1 MTINNCIIGPDESL
15 IELHKLLNM
24 TNTFSSI
31 SGKKHILGI
40 IVASFLEPRNKEGIL
55 VHAHGCVHAC
65 MYAHPPGVSGKVD
78 GDRNR

>member
-24 TNTFSSI
+24 TSTFSSI

-40 IVASFLEPRNKEGIL
+40 RVASFLEPRNREGIV
-55 VHAHGCVHAC
+55 VHAHVSVRVC
-65 MYAHPPGVSGKVD
+65 MCAHPPGVSGKVD
-78 GDRNR
+78 GDRKR